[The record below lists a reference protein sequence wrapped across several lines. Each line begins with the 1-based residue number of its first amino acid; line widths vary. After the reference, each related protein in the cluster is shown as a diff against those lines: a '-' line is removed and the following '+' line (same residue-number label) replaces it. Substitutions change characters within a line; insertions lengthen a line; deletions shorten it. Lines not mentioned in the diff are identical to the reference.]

1 MDSVREIANKIHFD
15 LMKVKEN
22 SIIVDGASNWF
33 EYLKLIKSKER
44 LIDILTKLKIKLER
58 DNYLMENKYDQWI
71 TMSALIDGI
80 LDFVETGDEFQLS
93 QLMESLHAKK
103 YNSKQTTFDSL

>member
-1 MDSVREIANKIHFD
+1 MDSSTF
-15 LMKVKEN
+15 
-22 SIIVDGASNWF
+22 
-33 EYLKLIKSKER
+33 
-44 LIDILTKLKIKLER
+44 IDIRFVEILEEKLTVIKTKLER
-58 DNYLMENKYDQWI
+58 DNYLMKNKYNQWI

-103 YNSKQTTFDSL
+103 YNSKQITFDSL

>member
-1 MDSVREIANKIHFD
+1 MDD
-15 LMKVKEN
+15 LFEAM
-22 SIIVDGASNWF
+22 SI
-33 EYLKLIKSKER
+33 LKG
-44 LIDILTKLKIKLER
+44 ILTKLKTKLER
-58 DNYLMENKYDQWI
+58 DNYLIENKYDQWI

-93 QLMESLHAKK
+93 QLTESLHAKK

>member
-1 MDSVREIANKIHFD
+1 MDNYEV
-15 LMKVKEN
+15 
-22 SIIVDGASNWF
+22 SI
-33 EYLKLIKSKER
+33 LK
-44 LIDILTKLKIKLER
+44 DILTKLKIKLER

>member
-1 MDSVREIANKIHFD
+1 MDNLFEA
-15 LMKVKEN
+15 M
-22 SIIVDGASNWF
+22 SI
-33 EYLKLIKSKER
+33 LKG
-44 LIDILTKLKIKLER
+44 ILTKLKIKLER

-93 QLMESLHAKK
+93 RLMESLHAKK
-103 YNSKQTTFDSL
+103 YNSKQLEVISGKL

>member
-1 MDSVREIANKIHFD
+1 MDD
-15 LMKVKEN
+15 LFEAM
-22 SIIVDGASNWF
+22 SI
-33 EYLKLIKSKER
+33 LKG
-44 LIDILTKLKIKLER
+44 ILTKLKTKLER

-71 TMSALIDGI
+71 TMSALVDGI

-93 QLMESLHAKK
+93 QLFESLHAKK

>member
-1 MDSVREIANKIHFD
+1 MDD
-15 LMKVKEN
+15 LFEAM
-22 SIIVDGASNWF
+22 SI
-33 EYLKLIKSKER
+33 LKG
-44 LIDILTKLKIKLER
+44 ILTKLKIKLER

>member
-1 MDSVREIANKIHFD
+1 MDNLFEA
-15 LMKVKEN
+15 M
-22 SIIVDGASNWF
+22 SI
-33 EYLKLIKSKER
+33 LKG
-44 LIDILTKLKIKLER
+44 ILTKLKIKLER